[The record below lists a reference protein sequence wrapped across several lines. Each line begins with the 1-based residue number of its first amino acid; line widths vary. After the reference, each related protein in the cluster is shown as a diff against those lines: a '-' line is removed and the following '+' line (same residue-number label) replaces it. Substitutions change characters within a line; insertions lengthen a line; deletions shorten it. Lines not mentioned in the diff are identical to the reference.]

1 LLKPELDW
9 NQIASFLVTRL
20 QYSTKKVEHMRNIA
34 LAVAA
39 AAVCTS
45 APLFIGSVPAKAESL
60 KMAQLD
66 VQVGRDRDD
75 HAIRERSER
84 RERRDRDVTVGFGP
98 GGLTVGPRQRCRMV
112 TTTIERDDG
121 RRVTRRERQC
131 D

>member
-1 LLKPELDW
+1 MPSRWRAAVTSVRISLLKRELDW

-75 HAIRERSER
+75 HAIRERRGNTAAWSLR
-84 RERRDRDVTVGFGP
+84 PSRGMMAVG
-98 GGLTVGPRQRCRMV
+98 
-112 TTTIERDDG
+112 
-121 RRVTRRERQC
+121 
-131 D
+131 